1 MTHAPLYRRLRPRRL
16 RRRAFSLVELIAAT
30 ALMAGTLAPALAVMR
45 DAMAVSREASRRQL
59 LALYAVQGLE
69 YYTAIAMQNWSNGTI
84 ATSAAIDGHPNIRAQ
99 IIKSDAVVDGGSPSR
114 LMHIRVIAY
123 DDADGDAVQD
133 ANELTVRVRTKIA
146 KLATY
151 ENEPN

>member
-1 MTHAPLYRRLRPRRL
+1 MIHPPPIRRRRPRRC
-16 RRRAFSLVELIAAT
+16 AFSLVEMIAAT

-59 LALYAVQGLE
+59 LAVYAVQALE
-69 YYTAIAMQNWSNGTI
+69 YYAAVTMQNWTNGTI
-84 ATSAAIDGHPNIRAQ
+84 DTSAAADGHPNIRGQ
-99 IIKSDAVVDGGSPSR
+99 ITKSDAVVDGGSPSR
-114 LMHIRVIAY
+114 LMHIQVVAY
-123 DDADGDAVQD
+123 DDADGDAVRD

-146 KLATY
+146 KLTTY